1 MNKNDSTPHPSEKE
15 PASVQSVKASAAPG
29 VASDLD
35 KASDAQPSRGQA
47 GDAPTTRAHPALER
61 AKAKAVPVFLNSV
74 FFKSFLALWAMCSVL
89 AVVVG
94 FYLWDKLSHVQE
106 LVARQSADT
115 SLVSLE
121 AKSLA
126 KESLDLTR
134 DTAAKLALTQNKLSE
149 VVLQRAQLDALMQSL
164 SRSRDENLMEDIDA
178 SLRLAQQQAMLTG
191 SLQPLLA
198 ALKASEERLAK
209 ISQPRLSGVQR
220 AIAKDMDRVKSSSLA
235 DTPNLLIQ
243 MDEMIR
249 LMDELP
255 LSNDVL
261 KTQTSGLAASES
273 PRGSSSALSL
283 GASSAPTP
291 GPGNK
296 EGSQVPAQD
305 APMSWAQRITQGWW
319 QKALASVWVEFK
331 GLLRVSQI
339 DHPQGVLISPE
350 QAFFVRE
357 NLKLRLL
364 NARMAL
370 LARQVDTAKA
380 DTAIVQKE
388 INQYFDLHQKNT
400 AVAMALLQ
408 NIQVS
413 LKQLQL
419 PSLSESLTAL
429 AQAQA
434 GH

>member
-1 MNKNDSTPHPSEKE
+1 MNKNDSTLHPSEKE

-261 KTQTSGLAASES
+261 KTQTSGLAASGS
-273 PRGSSSALSL
+273 PKGFVLGCKLSSNTRPWQQRGLPSASARCAHVL
-283 GASSAPTP
+283 GATHHPRVVAKGIGLGVGGVQGPPAGQSNRSPTRGVDQP
-291 GPGNK
+291 
-296 EGSQVPAQD
+296 
-305 APMSWAQRITQGWW
+305 R
-319 QKALASVWVEFK
+319 AS
-331 GLLRVSQI
+331 
-339 DHPQGVLISPE
+339 
-350 QAFFVRE
+350 FFC
-357 NLKLRLL
+357 
-364 NARMAL
+364 A
-370 LARQVDTAKA
+370 
-380 DTAIVQKE
+380 
-388 INQYFDLHQKNT
+388 
-400 AVAMALLQ
+400 
-408 NIQVS
+408 
-413 LKQLQL
+413 
-419 PSLSESLTAL
+419 
-429 AQAQA
+429 
-434 GH
+434 

>member
-15 PASVQSVKASAAPG
+15 LASVQSVKASAAPG

-164 SRSRDENLMEDIDA
+164 SRSRDENLIEDIDA
-178 SLRLAQQQAMLTG
+178 SLRLAQQQALLTG
-191 SLQPLLA
+191 SLQPLLS

-220 AIAKDMDRVKSSSLA
+220 AIAKDIDRVKSSSLA

-243 MDEMIR
+243 LDEMIR

-261 KTQTSGLAASES
+261 KSKESGSS
-273 PRGSSSALSL
+273 SGSSSALSL
-283 GASSAPTP
+283 GTSSAQTP
-291 GPGNK
+291 GPGHK

-305 APMSWAQRITQGWW
+305 VSLSWAQRITQGWW
-319 QKALASVWVEFK
+319 QKAFASVWLELK

-380 DTAIVQKE
+380 DTAVVQKE

-400 AVAMALLQ
+400 AVAIALLQ
-408 NIQVS
+408 SIQVS

-419 PSLSESLTAL
+419 PTLSESLTAL

>member
-1 MNKNDSTPHPSEKE
+1 MNKNETTPKPPEKE
-15 PASVQSVKASAAPG
+15 LASVESAKASVAPSLT
-29 VASDLD
+29 SDQD
-35 KASDAQPSRGQA
+35 KASEAPPSRVHSGEA
-47 GDAPTTRAHPALER
+47 RTTHAHPSLER
-61 AKAKAVPVFLNSV
+61 AKAKAVPEFLNNM
-74 FFKSFLALWAMCSVL
+74 FLKSFLVLWAFCSVL

-115 SLVSLE
+115 SLASLE

-164 SRSRDENLMEDIDA
+164 SRSRDENLIEDIDA
-178 SLRLAQQQAMLTG
+178 SLRLAQQQALLTG
-191 SLQPLLA
+191 SLQPLLS

-220 AIAKDMDRVKSSSLA
+220 AIAKDIDRVKSSSLA

-243 MDEMIR
+243 LDEMIR

-261 KTQTSGLAASES
+261 KSKESGSS
-273 PRGSSSALSL
+273 SGSSSALSL
-283 GASSAPTP
+283 GTSSAQTP
-291 GPGNK
+291 GPGHK

-305 APMSWAQRITQGWW
+305 VSLSWAQRITQGWW
-319 QKALASVWVEFK
+319 QKAFASVWLELK

-380 DTAIVQKE
+380 DTAVVQKE
-388 INQYFDLHQKNT
+388 ISQYFDLHQKNT
-400 AVAMALLQ
+400 AVAIALLQ
-408 NIQVS
+408 SIQVS

-419 PSLSESLTAL
+419 PTLSESLTAL

>member
-1 MNKNDSTPHPSEKE
+1 M
-15 PASVQSVKASAAPG
+15 
-29 VASDLD
+29 
-35 KASDAQPSRGQA
+35 
-47 GDAPTTRAHPALER
+47 
-61 AKAKAVPVFLNSV
+61 FL
-74 FFKSFLALWAMCSVL
+74 KSFLVLWAFCSVL

-115 SLVSLE
+115 SLASLE

-164 SRSRDENLMEDIDA
+164 SRSRDENLIEDIDA
-178 SLRLAQQQAMLTG
+178 SLRLAQQQALLTG
-191 SLQPLLA
+191 SLQPLLS

-220 AIAKDMDRVKSSSLA
+220 AIAKDIDRVKSSSLA

-243 MDEMIR
+243 LDEMIR

-261 KTQTSGLAASES
+261 KSKESGSS
-273 PRGSSSALSL
+273 SGSSSALSL
-283 GASSAPTP
+283 GTSSAQTP
-291 GPGNK
+291 GPGHK

-305 APMSWAQRITQGWW
+305 VSLSWAQRITQGWW
-319 QKALASVWVEFK
+319 QKAFASVWLELK

-380 DTAIVQKE
+380 DTAVVQKE

-400 AVAMALLQ
+400 AVAIALLQ
-408 NIQVS
+408 SIQVS

-419 PSLSESLTAL
+419 PTLSESLTAL